1 MSRMNRVIDRGL
13 GGWRELLF
21 LRITFPAIYNLL
33 SYAAGSTRLPFR
45 QYLAVTAFGGIIHTS
60 ILVTLG
66 ASIALSME
74 VRVVAYAGIALLSVL
89 ALFGVRRLRG
99 VLARGT

>member
-1 MSRMNRVIDRGL
+1 MNRVIDRGL

-21 LRITFPAIYNLL
+21 LRLTFPAIYNLL

-60 ILVTLG
+60 ILALG
-66 ASIALSME
+66 ASIAPSMRCAWWRTLGSQCCSCWRCSE
-74 VRVVAYAGIALLSVL
+74 
-89 ALFGVRRLRG
+89 RG
-99 VLARGT
+99 VCEAFSP